1 MSTEAALRFSIV
13 FIVIGLYNI
22 VFACLLSFFPESLF
36 GLVGISSPFTEL
48 ISSFLAL
55 AIGAFSLVYFLAV
68 IFPQFAKPLIFLAF
82 LSKIFPLLI
91 VVYLIYFHQWS
102 TGLLIFIVVN
112 DIIWWIPL
120 GRFLFR
126 KTSV

>member
-1 MSTEAALRFSIV
+1 MSTEATLRFSIV

-36 GLVGISSPFTEL
+36 GLVGIRSPFTDL
-48 ISSFLAL
+48 MSSLLAL
-55 AIGAFSLVYFLAV
+55 AIGFFSLVYFLAV
-68 IFPQFAKPLIFLAF
+68 IFPQWAKPLIFLAL
-82 LSKIFPLLI
+82 LSKIFPLLM
-91 VVYLIYFHQWS
+91 VLYLILFHQWS
-102 TGLLIFIVVN
+102 PRLLIFIVVN

-126 KTSV
+126 KVSE